1 MFNFSRQEIIL
12 ACVFLVL
19 GLLLVFFPYE
29 KNSGQE
35 VVPLETEAENPYS
48 LEEGKEKKLMVHV
61 SGAVISPGVYSFRE
75 GERIVDALKAAG
87 GASWKANLD
96 GVNLAAPLVDGMQV
110 VIPQKKEQ
118 EGSVAREDNNGLI
131 NINRANSQELQEL
144 PNIGPSRAE
153 AIIDFREKQGR
164 FEGPE
169 DLLEISGIGEK
180 TLERLR
186 EHVRFY

>member
-12 ACVFLVL
+12 AGVFLVL
-19 GLLLVFFPYE
+19 GFLLVFFPSE
-29 KNSGQE
+29 KDSSQE
-35 VVPLETEAENPYS
+35 VVPLDTGEENPYPS
-48 LEEGKEKKLMVHV
+48 EEGKGKKLMVHV

-75 GERIVDALKAAG
+75 GERIVDALKTAG
-87 GASWKANLD
+87 GASWNADLD

-110 VIPQKKEQ
+110 VIPCRQEQ
-118 EGSVAREDNNGLI
+118 EGSVAREENNGQI
-131 NINRANSQELQEL
+131 NINRAGSKELQQL
-144 PNIGPSRAE
+144 PNIGPARAE
-153 AIIDFREKQGR
+153 AIIEFREKQGR

-169 DLLEISGIGEK
+169 DLLEIPGIGDK